1 MNHQRLTRPIS
12 AAAAAILL
20 LGTAACGGSNEPR
33 VGEDGLRTITV
44 GAAPVV
50 DLAPLVHAQE
60 TGLFE
65 EQGLV
70 VETKPIAGG
79 AEAVPSLVAG
89 DVDVIFT
96 GYSPVLQARQRG
108 LDVVL
113 ISGSL
118 AQSGRVDDPYALWT
132 GADSDVKTLGDL
144 KGKTIAVNTLGS
156 LAHLMVVA
164 SMDEIGIDPDEY
176 DLLEVPFSEVPAA
189 LDEGRVDAGWS
200 AEPFRASILKAGG
213 GFVGSTEDPDRM
225 TVAPELQE
233 VAQIGYATRGDE
245 DEAMMEGFRV
255 AMKTA
260 MEQVNEDP
268 QIAIDL
274 ALDFAQLPEELAD
287 EVAVST
293 FYPDLTVED
302 VEKYEDLMVE
312 YGLMDGRTEDIE
324 DVLYVP

>member
-1 MNHQRLTRPIS
+1 MNPLRLSRPVGLI
-12 AAAAAILL
+12 AATVLL
-20 LGTAACGGSNEPR
+20 LGTAACGGSSEPD
-33 VGEDGLRTITV
+33 VDEDGLRTITV

-65 EQGLV
+65 EQGLIV
-70 VETKPIAGG
+70 KTEPIAGG
-79 AEAVPSLVAG
+79 AEAIPSLMAG
-89 DVDVIFT
+89 DVDVLFT
-96 GYSPVLQARQRG
+96 GYTPVLQARQRG

-118 AQSGRVDDPYALWT
+118 AQSGNYDDPYSLWT
-132 GADSDVKTLGDL
+132 GADSDVEVLDDL

-164 SMDEIGIDPDEY
+164 SMDEIGIEADEY

-200 AEPFRASILKAGG
+200 AEPFRAALIKADGT
-213 GFVGSTEDPDRM
+213 FVGSAEDPERM

-245 DEAMMEGFRV
+245 DRDMMEGFRV

-260 MEQVNEDP
+260 MEQLNEDP

-293 FYPDLTVED
+293 FYPDLTIED
-302 VEKYEDLMVE
+302 VQKYEDLMVD
-312 YGLMDGRTEDIE
+312 YGLMDERTENIE
-324 DVLYVP
+324 DVLYAP